1 MSDDL
6 QSAASSTADFRVEG
20 ERLVVTVS
28 GAFNIAESI
37 RRFEAVI
44 AACRMQ
50 SLTVVLEGMALFVTD
65 DMDAALAWLDD

>member
-1 MSDDL
+1 MIPPSE
-6 QSAASSTADFRVEG
+6 T
-20 ERLVVTVS
+20 
-28 GAFNIAESI
+28 FNLAESI

-50 SLTVVLEGMALFVTD
+50 DLTEVLEGMALFVTD